1 MAPSHIAKNSQEA
14 ASSSAQAEKKKLT
27 HYEVLSHK
35 YIVMPV
41 AMETLGPIAP
51 MGMKFIKEVGSRI
64 KDITGDKRSTVHL
77 FQRLQINIQKGNAA
91 AIAGTLPSA
100 KKLDE
105 IYYL

>member
-1 MAPSHIAKNSQEA
+1 
-14 ASSSAQAEKKKLT
+14 
-27 HYEVLSHK
+27 
-35 YIVMPV
+35 
-41 AMETLGPIAP
+41 METLGPIAP

-91 AIAGTLPSA
+91 AIAGTLPSS
-100 KKLDE
+100 KQLDE